1 MRDAGITLPELLIA
15 VTITFTLTAA
25 MAMATTVILRQAD
38 NSKGRLNNARSEQN
52 VGLWMP
58 ADLASAEDVNTSA
71 NASPCGTG
79 CPSNV
84 TLGGS
89 NALMLS
95 WTGDVAGATAPV
107 PTTTTV
113 SYRYVQNATG
123 EFEVQRIACVSVN
136 GAASN
141 CDTMVILHDV
151 DPPPAGTAW
160 VPGVTE
166 PTWVM
171 LVSLA
176 LDPSSVLQ
184 QELLRLLFGEQS
196 FEEDGRGGPFRVHRR
211 QQLRQVDGH
220 PRLRQGVQGTHAE
233 RAAGRVAREDRAAGE
248 DRGLDGGLQ
257 LAERQGGDERA
268 HAVGKQVARHR
279 RHLTPQTT

>member
-25 MAMATTVILRQAD
+25 MAMATTVILRQSD

-58 ADLASAEDVNTSA
+58 ADLASAEDVNTSP
-71 NASPCGTG
+71 NASPCGAT

-84 TLGGS
+84 SLGGS

-95 WTGDVAGATAPV
+95 WTGYIAGATAPV

-123 EFEVQRIACVSVN
+123 EFEVQRIACVSVS
-136 GAASN
+136 GATAT

-151 DPPPAGTAW
+151 EAPPAGTAW
-160 VPGVTE
+160 VPGTTE

-176 LDPSSVLQ
+176 LDPSSPDAGSGVAA
-184 QELLRLLFGEQS
+184 S
-196 FEEDGRGGPFRVHRR
+196 SDPTYHVKNGRRVT
-211 QQLRQVDGH
+211 VTVNG
-220 PRLRQGVQGTHAE
+220 
-233 RAAGRVAREDRAAGE
+233 
-248 DRGLDGGLQ
+248 
-257 LAERQGGDERA
+257 GGDIAGAGGGQDKITLSAGGVDRVTNQIGSA
-268 HAVGKQVARHR
+268 PV
-279 RHLTPQTT
+279 